1 MSERIRFQV
10 NQEKRMSV
18 GRYMKD
24 NGGYG
29 RLLPL
34 GGSGLQAG
42 ANRNT
47 YPCPGSMDGVG
58 VGCVSVGLG
67 VPVGPGQAP
76 AHLSQPR
83 IHDGTLW
90 SCPGSGSGTSMP

>member
-1 MSERIRFQV
+1 
-10 NQEKRMSV
+10 
-18 GRYMKD
+18 MKD

-47 YPCPGSMDGVG
+47 CPCQVAWMVWGWG
-58 VGCVSVGLG
+58 VSVGLG
-67 VPVGPGQAP
+67 VPVGPGRLQLTFPSPSLHDELYGLVQVQDQAQ
-76 AHLSQPR
+76 A
-83 IHDGTLW
+83 
-90 SCPGSGSGTSMP
+90 CPDLDLQ